1 MSSKQHSGS
10 RKASVGTGLR
20 KRTWCFNEF
29 VSRGEVVLAGSRGG
43 LRSAIAPTA
52 SQALSTGYI
61 QYAPLIIIQLHA
73 AGTTMRE
80 TEEVLSLD
88 LEDNDYLYRIRRGKR
103 VVYVSVLHADII
115 PLDHR
120 TDGPR
125 ILSCL
130 RCLPEWNEEW
140 KTLTVTKSP
149 NGVECTFNKFSPH
162 ALDHRAILTCA
173 DHRFNLLK
181 LEHSERISDRISRV
195 VVCGRVCVL
204 KIARFQHELEAL
216 EKEIRAYGVLMNHRF
231 SLVPEFIGFV
241 YEEEENRVIG
251 FLIEELHGRH
261 PNIRDLRTCK
271 YTVEQLHSIGII
283 HGDLNRYN
291 IIITGHEAKLI
302 DFEASTLQKE
312 GHHEEATDELRKL
325 TEKLLDSSE
334 EGLR

>member
-1 MSSKQHSGS
+1 MGDLLKCPLLVFNSIAQTNRECSCLF
-10 RKASVGTGLR
+10 LR
-20 KRTWCFNEF
+20 
-29 VSRGEVVLAGSRGG
+29 
-43 LRSAIAPTA
+43 
-52 SQALSTGYI
+52 
-61 QYAPLIIIQLHA
+61 
-73 AGTTMRE
+73 TMRE

-125 ILSCL
+125 ILSNL

-162 ALDHRAILTCA
+162 ALDHRAIPTCA

-181 LEHSERISDRISRV
+181 LEHRERISDRISRV

-204 KIARFQHELEAL
+204 KIARFKHELEAL

-271 YTVEQLHSIGII
+271 YTVQQLHSIGII

-312 GHHEEATDELRKL
+312 GHHEEASDELQKL